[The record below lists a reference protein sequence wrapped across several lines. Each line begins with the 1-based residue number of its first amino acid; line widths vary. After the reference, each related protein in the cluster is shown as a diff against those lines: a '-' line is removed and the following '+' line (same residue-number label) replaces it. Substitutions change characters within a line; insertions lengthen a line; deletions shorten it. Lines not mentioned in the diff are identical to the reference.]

1 MKTVQ
6 RHWFALFALFLSL
19 SCWVYGGVRRDIE
32 DWYTKNY
39 ENKAM
44 FLKIPVRGQKQ
55 IVHVRNSGPDL
66 VRVARGPLYFKVG
79 DQVRI
84 TYLDF
89 KARSIRFKISS
100 TNLSREIEINF
111 NFPVELQGD
120 FLQRAAFDKALQAIF
135 TEGLTYSDI
144 ESAKEEF
151 VRNQFDEF
159 AERLSVS
166 GNISNESVMKIFTE
180 KIPAYVDLQEQV
192 KRTQKRYG
200 QAQLDLK
207 KEVDTREQL
216 QANINRQTVE
226 LNQARDV
233 ISRLRDAQEQ
243 LLDKT
248 ELLEN
253 QTDQFRRSKRG
264 YENRLRQAEDLTTSL
279 NRVTKQRADFSKKL
293 ERAQQQAMKLQRDT
307 KELSSNLKRTQDK
320 NKSLLGDMRA
330 LTSNKKGLQ
339 ARYIDIKRAKESLE
353 SANDLTS
360 KLSLE
365 NKLEKRQEGV
375 FRVMDLYLLNQ
386 RLGQFE
392 MKVPDQV
399 GIVRQLRFS
408 ADSPDTVKFSEE
420 ERKLYEL
427 LGEDLKINAEWGSTS
442 SNLKISLAENEFL
455 QSVKPR
461 ESIEWTWS
469 FQGTVDQPEPISL
482 FVNLVN
488 KDGEKIFLG
497 VQDFTISSDQLWPR
511 LRENFSP
518 MSALVG
524 VILTV
529 VLGVMVLG
537 SRRKKKSSPEVDQQ
551 EISDE
556 NVVFHKK
563 F

>member
-6 RHWFALFALFLSL
+6 RHWFALFTLFLSL

-264 YENRLRQAEDLTTSL
+264 YENQLRQAEDLTTSL

-375 FRVMDLYLLNQ
+375 FRVTDLYLLNQ

-469 FQGTVDQPEPISL
+469 FQGTVDQPELISL

-518 MSALVG
+518 MSALAG

>member
-1 MKTVQ
+1 MTTVQ
-6 RHWFALFALFLSL
+6 RNCLGLFALFLSL
-19 SCWVYGGVRRDIE
+19 NCWVYGDLRRDIE

-55 IVHVRNSGPDL
+55 IVHVRNSGPGL
-66 VRVARGPLYFKVG
+66 VRVAVGPLYFKVG

-84 TYLDF
+84 TSLDF
-89 KARSIRFKISS
+89 KARSIRFKVSS

-120 FLQRAAFDKALQAIF
+120 FLQRAAFDKALQSIF

-151 VRNQFDEF
+151 VSNQFDEF
-159 AERLSVS
+159 VERLSVS
-166 GNISNESVMKIFTE
+166 GNTPNESVIKIFAE
-180 KIPAYVDLQEQV
+180 KIPDYVDLQEQV
-192 KRTQKRYG
+192 GRIQKRYG
-200 QAQLDLK
+200 QVQLDLK
-207 KEVDTREQL
+207 KEVDAQKRL
-216 QANINRQTVE
+216 QVNMNRQTAE
-226 LNQARDV
+226 LNQARDM
-233 ISRLRDAQEQ
+233 ISRLREEQEQ

-248 ELLEN
+248 ESLEN
-253 QTDQFRRSKRG
+253 QTDQFLRSKRG
-264 YENRLRQAEDLTTSL
+264 YENQLRQAEDLEKTL
-279 NRVTKQRADFSKKL
+279 NQAKKQRDDFSKKL
-293 ERAQQQAMKLQRDT
+293 ERAQQRAMELQRDT
-307 KELSSNLKRTQDK
+307 KELSSNLKRIQDK
-320 NKSLLGDMRA
+320 NKSLLGDMRV
-330 LTSNKKGLQ
+330 LTSNRKGLQ
-339 ARYIDIKRAKESLE
+339 ARYIDVKRAKESLE
-353 SANDLTS
+353 RANNLTS

-365 NKLEKRQEGV
+365 NKLEKRQEGI
-375 FRVMDLYLLNQ
+375 FRVADLYLINQ

-399 GIVRQLRFS
+399 GIIRQLRFS

-482 FVNLVN
+482 FINLVN
-488 KDGEKIFLG
+488 KDGKKISLG
-497 VQDFTISSDQLWPR
+497 VQDFTISSDQFWSR
-511 LRENFSP
+511 LREKFSS
-518 MSALVG
+518 MSALAG

-529 VLGVMVLG
+529 VLGVLMLR
-537 SRRKKKSSPEVDQQ
+537 SRRKKRSSPEVDQQ

>member
-375 FRVMDLYLLNQ
+375 FRVADLYLLNQ